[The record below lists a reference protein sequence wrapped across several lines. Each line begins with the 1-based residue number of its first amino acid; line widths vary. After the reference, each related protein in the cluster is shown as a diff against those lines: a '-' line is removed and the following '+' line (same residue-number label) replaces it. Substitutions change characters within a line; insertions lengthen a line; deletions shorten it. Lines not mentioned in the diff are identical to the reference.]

1 MIVALN
7 MAWAIKMSLEALF
20 TLIVTTSVLLVLIF
34 SRVRPHIAMITA
46 LTVLLATGILNAEQ
60 ALAGFSNSGLITV
73 AAMFIVAA
81 GLHASGGV
89 DIMVKSFLGSPKTVR
104 RSYLR
109 IFTPV
114 VFLSAFLNNT
124 PVVATMIPGLLAWSK
139 RINISP
145 SKIMIPLSY
154 TAILGGTITLIG
166 TSTNLVVNG
175 QYQTLT
181 GEAGF
186 SIFSITI
193 IGLPVAIC
201 GLVFMWL
208 FFPKWL
214 PDIGKSHAF
223 ENVREFT
230 LEVMVESNG
239 PLVGQSI
246 QQAGLREQ
254 KSVYLVE
261 IERNGT
267 LLTAVTPEQRLQSG
281 DRLVFAGDT
290 QGITDLLRIRG
301 IVASTSDSESS
312 VFSADRPERSL
323 VEAVV
328 SPHCAAI
335 GETIRDAK
343 FRQRYGAVIMAVA
356 RNGERI
362 PGNLSNI
369 VLKAG
374 DTLLLEARPA
384 FVSRQRYNKDF
395 LLINDL
401 GKESPNHDKAG
412 IAWVILI
419 ALVTAA
425 GFGVISMLNAAL
437 IGAVMMILTGCCS
450 VSQAE
455 RSLDLTVILTIA
467 ASFALGVALQQTGVA
482 DVIATGIVSLSQNQA
497 WLMLVMTYIAVSVLT
512 EVITNNAAAVLM
524 LPIVL
529 ELTSK
534 AELHNEPFVF
544 AIMMAASAS
553 FATPLGYQTN
563 LMVYGPGG
571 YHFRDFLKVGV
582 PMNFFIG
589 AVTLTVIMLIWPL
602 N

>member
-1 MIVALN
+1 MG
-7 MAWAIKMSLEALF
+7 WQGWF
-20 TLIVTTSVLLVLIF
+20 TIAVTLSVLLVLTF

-46 LTVLLATGILNAEQ
+46 MTVLLATGILNGPQ
-60 ALAGFSNSGLITV
+60 ALAGFSNAGLITV

-89 DIMVKSFLGSPKTVR
+89 DIFVKSLLGSPKSIR
-104 RSYLR
+104 GSYLR
-109 IFTPV
+109 MFTPV

-124 PVVATMIPGLLAWSK
+124 PVVATMVPGLLAWCK
-139 RINISP
+139 RININP
-145 SKIMIPLSY
+145 SKLMIPLSY
-154 TAILGGTITLIG
+154 TAILGGTLTLIG
-166 TSTNLVVNG
+166 TSTNLVLNG
-175 QYQTLT
+175 QYQSLT

-201 GLVFMWL
+201 GLIFMWL

-230 LEVMVESNG
+230 LEVMVEANG

-267 LLTAVTPEQRLQSG
+267 VLTAVTPEQRLQGG

-301 IVASTSDSESS
+301 IVASTSDAEST
-312 VFSADRPERSL
+312 VLSADRPERSL

-335 GETIRDAK
+335 GETIREAK

-362 PGNLSNI
+362 VGNLSNI

-374 DTLLLEARPA
+374 DSLLLEARPA

-401 GKESPNHDKAG
+401 GKESPNHDKAVL
-412 IAWVILI
+412 AWVILI
-419 ALVTAA
+419 GLVAAA
-425 GFGVISMLNAAL
+425 GFGFIDMLHASL
-437 IGAVMMILTGCCS
+437 IGATLMILTGCCS

-482 DVIATGIVSLSQNQA
+482 DYLATGI
-497 WLMLVMTYIAVSVLT
+497 
-512 EVITNNAAAVLM
+512 
-524 LPIVL
+524 
-529 ELTSK
+529 
-534 AELHNEPFVF
+534 
-544 AIMMAASAS
+544 
-553 FATPLGYQTN
+553 ATPLGYQTN

-571 YHFRDFLKVGV
+571 YHFRDFLKVGI
-582 PMNFFIG
+582 PMNLFIG
-589 AVTLTVIMLIWPL
+589 AVTLAVIMLIWPL

>member
-1 MIVALN
+1 MG
-7 MAWAIKMSLEALF
+7 WEGWF
-20 TLIVTTSVLLVLIF
+20 TIAVTVGVLLTLSF
-34 SRVRPHIAMITA
+34 TRVRPHIAMLTA
-46 LTVLLATGILNAEQ
+46 LTLLLATGVIDSGQ

-89 DIMVKSFLGSPKTVR
+89 DILVNALLGKPKTVR
-104 RSYLR
+104 GAYLK

-124 PVVATMIPGLLAWSK
+124 PVVATMIPGIVAWCK
-139 RINISP
+139 RININP

-154 TAILGGTITLIG
+154 TAILGGTLTLIG
-166 TSTNLVVNG
+166 TSTNLVLNG
-175 QYQTLT
+175 QYQSLT

-193 IGLPVAIC
+193 IGLPVAIL
-201 GLVFMWL
+201 GLIFMWL

-214 PDIGKSHAF
+214 PDLGKKHTF
-223 ENVREFT
+223 ENLREFT
-230 LEVMVESNG
+230 LEVMVEHEG
-239 PLVGQSI
+239 PLVGKSI
-246 QQAGLREQ
+246 LQAGLREQ
-254 KSVYLVE
+254 RSVYLVE
-261 IERNGT
+261 IERSGT
-267 LLTAVTPEQRLQSG
+267 LLTAVTPEEHLQGG

-301 IVASTSDSESS
+301 IVPSTHGDDST
-312 VFSADRPERSL
+312 VFSVDRPERSL

-328 SPHCAAI
+328 SPHCSAI
-335 GETIRDAK
+335 GETIRDSK
-343 FRQRYGAVIMAVA
+343 FRQRYGAVIIAVA

-362 PGNLSNI
+362 AGNLSNI
-369 VLKAG
+369 VLRAG

-401 GKESPNHDKAG
+401 GKESPNHDKAAL
-412 IAWVILI
+412 AWTILLILI
-419 ALVTAA
+419 GLA
-425 GFGVISMLNAAL
+425 GFGVISMLNAAM
-437 IGAVMMILTGCCS
+437 IGAILMILTGCCS

-467 ASFALGVALQQTGVA
+467 ASFALGAALQHTGVA
-482 DVIATGIVSLSQNQA
+482 NYLAGGIVTISQNQPV
-497 WLMLVMTYIAVSVLT
+497 LMLIMTYIVVSVLT
-512 EVITNNAAAVLM
+512 ELITNNAAALLM

-529 ELTSK
+529 EMTAK
-534 AELHNEPFVF
+534 ADLHNEPFVF

-582 PMNFFIG
+582 PMNLFIG
-589 AVTLTVIMLIWPL
+589 AATLMVITLIWPIT
-602 N
+602 

>member
-1 MIVALN
+1 MG
-7 MAWAIKMSLEALF
+7 WEGLF
-20 TLIVTTSVLLVLIF
+20 TIAVTLTVLLVLTF
-34 SRVRPHIAMITA
+34 TRVRPHIAMITA
-46 LTVLLATGILNAEQ
+46 MTVLLATGILTGQE
-60 ALAGFSNSGLITV
+60 ALAGFSNAGLITV

-89 DIMVKSFLGSPKTVR
+89 DIFVKVLLGAPKSIR
-104 RSYLR
+104 GSYLR
-109 IFTPV
+109 MFIPV

-124 PVVATMIPGLLAWSK
+124 PVVATMVPGLLAWCK
-139 RINISP
+139 RININP
-145 SKIMIPLSY
+145 SKLMIPLSY
-154 TAILGGTITLIG
+154 TAILGGTLTLIG
-166 TSTNLVVNG
+166 TSTNLVLNG
-175 QYQTLT
+175 QYQSLT

-201 GLVFMWL
+201 GLIFMWL

-214 PDIGKSHAF
+214 PDIGKNHAF

-230 LEVMVESNG
+230 LEVMVETDG
-239 PLVGQSI
+239 VLVGQSV
-246 QQAGLREQ
+246 QQAGLRDQ

-267 LLTAVTPEQRLQSG
+267 LLTAVPSEERLQSG

-301 IVASTSDSESS
+301 IVASTSDAESS
-312 VFSADRPERSL
+312 VLASERPERSL

-335 GETIRDAK
+335 GETIRDAM
-343 FRQRYGAVIMAVA
+343 FLERYGAVIMAVA

-369 VLKAG
+369 VLQAG

-401 GKESPNHDKAG
+401 GKESPNHDKA
-412 IAWVILI
+412 ILAWVILI
-419 ALVTAA
+419 TLVAAA
-425 GFGVISMLNAAL
+425 GFGFIDMLHASL
-437 IGAVMMILTGCCS
+437 IGATLMILTGCCS

-455 RSLDLTVILTIA
+455 RSLDLTVLLTIA

-482 DVIATGIVSLSQNQA
+482 DFLASGIVSLSQNQP
-497 WLMLVMTYIAVSVLT
+497 WLMLIMTYIAVSVLT

-529 ELTSK
+529 ELTAK
-534 AELHNEPFVF
+534 AELHNEPFIF

-582 PMNFFIG
+582 PMNLFIG
-589 AVTLTVIMLIWPL
+589 AVTLAVIMLIWPL

>member
-1 MIVALN
+1 MG
-7 MAWAIKMSLEALF
+7 WEGLF
-20 TLIVTTSVLLVLIF
+20 TIAVTLAVLLVLTF
-34 SRVRPHIAMITA
+34 TRVRPHIAMITA
-46 LTVLLATGILNAEQ
+46 MTVLLATGILSGPE
-60 ALAGFSNSGLITV
+60 ALAGFSNAGLITV

-89 DIMVKSFLGSPKTVR
+89 DIFVKILLGSPKSIR
-104 RSYLR
+104 GSYLR
-109 IFTPV
+109 MFTPV

-124 PVVATMIPGLLAWSK
+124 PVVATMVPGLLAWCK
-139 RINISP
+139 RININP
-145 SKIMIPLSY
+145 SKLMIPLSY
-154 TAILGGTITLIG
+154 TAILGGTLTLIG
-166 TSTNLVVNG
+166 TSTNLVLNG
-175 QYQTLT
+175 QYQSLT

-193 IGLPVAIC
+193 IGLPVAIF
-201 GLVFMWL
+201 GLIFMWL

-214 PDIGKSHAF
+214 PDIGKNHAF

-230 LEVMVESNG
+230 LEVMVEADG
-239 PLVGQSI
+239 VLVGQSV
-246 QQAGLREQ
+246 QQAGLRDQ

-267 LLTAVTPEQRLQSG
+267 LLTAVPSEERLQSG

-301 IVASTSDSESS
+301 IVASTSDAESS
-312 VFSADRPERSL
+312 VLASERPERSL

-335 GETIRDAK
+335 GETIRDAM
-343 FRQRYGAVIMAVA
+343 FLERYGAVIMAVA

-369 VLKAG
+369 VLQAG

-401 GKESPNHDKAG
+401 GKESPNHDKAAL
-412 IAWVILI
+412 AWVILI
-419 ALVTAA
+419 SLVAAA
-425 GFGVISMLNAAL
+425 GFGVIDMLHASL
-437 IGAVMMILTGCCS
+437 IGATLMILTGCCS

-482 DVIATGIVSLSQNQA
+482 DFLASGIVSLSLNQP
-497 WLMLVMTYIAVSVLT
+497 WLMLIMTYIAVSVLT

-529 ELTSK
+529 ELTEK
-534 AELHNEPFVF
+534 AALNNEPFVF

-582 PMNFFIG
+582 PMNVFIG
-589 AVTLTVIMLIWPL
+589 AVTLMIILLIWPL

>member
-1 MIVALN
+1 
-7 MAWAIKMSLEALF
+7 MSWEGWF
-20 TLIVTTSVLLVLIF
+20 TIAVTLSVLLVLTF
-34 SRVRPHIAMITA
+34 TRVRPHIAMITA
-46 LTVLLATGILNAEQ
+46 MTTLLATGILNGQQ
-60 ALAGFSNSGLITV
+60 ALAGFSNAGLITV

-89 DIMVKSFLGSPKTVR
+89 DILVKSLLGSPKSIR
-104 RSYLR
+104 GSYLR
-109 IFTPV
+109 MFTPV

-124 PVVATMIPGLLAWSK
+124 PVVATMVPGLLAWCK
-139 RINISP
+139 RININP

-154 TAILGGTITLIG
+154 TAILGGTLTLIG
-166 TSTNLVVNG
+166 TSTNLVLNG
-175 QYQTLT
+175 QYQSLT

-201 GLVFMWL
+201 GLIFIWL

-214 PDIGKSHAF
+214 PDIGKNHAF

-230 LEVMVESNG
+230 LEVMVETDG
-239 PLVGQSI
+239 VLVGQSV
-246 QQAGLREQ
+246 QQAGLRDQ

-267 LLTAVTPEQRLQSG
+267 LLTAVPSEERLQSG

-301 IVASTSDSESS
+301 IVASTSDAESS
-312 VFSADRPERSL
+312 VLASERPERSL

-335 GETIRDAK
+335 GETIRDAM
-343 FRQRYGAVIMAVA
+343 FLERYGAVIMAVA

-369 VLKAG
+369 VLQAG

-401 GKESPNHDKAG
+401 GKESPNHDKAAL
-412 IAWVILI
+412 AWVILI
-419 ALVTAA
+419 TLVTAA
-425 GFGVISMLNAAL
+425 GFGLIDMLHASL
-437 IGAVMMILTGCCS
+437 IGATLMILTGCCS

-482 DVIATGIVSLSQNQA
+482 DFVATGIVSLSQNQP

-529 ELTSK
+529 ELTAK
-534 AELHNEPFVF
+534 AGLHNEPFVF

-582 PMNFFIG
+582 PMNLFIG
-589 AVTLTVIMLIWPL
+589 AVTLSVIMLIWPL

>member
-1 MIVALN
+1 MGWEGWLTIAV
-7 MAWAIKMSLEALF
+7 
-20 TLIVTTSVLLVLIF
+20 TLGVLLTL
-34 SRVRPHIAMITA
+34 SLTRVRPHIAMLTA
-46 LTVLLATGILNAEQ
+46 LTLLLATGVIDSGQ

-89 DIMVKSFLGSPKTVR
+89 DILVNSLLGKPKTVR
-104 RSYLR
+104 GAYLK

-124 PVVATMIPGLLAWSK
+124 PVVATMIPGIVAWCK
-139 RINISP
+139 RININP

-154 TAILGGTITLIG
+154 TAILGGTLTLIG
-166 TSTNLVVNG
+166 TSTNLVLNG
-175 QYQTLT
+175 QYQSIT

-201 GLVFMWL
+201 GLIFMWL
-208 FFPKWL
+208 FFPRML
-214 PDIGKSHAF
+214 PDISKNHAF

-230 LEVMVESNG
+230 LEVMVEPDG
-239 PLVGQSI
+239 VLVGQSV
-246 QQAGLREQ
+246 QQAGLRDQ

-267 LLTAVTPEQRLQSG
+267 LLTAVPSEERLQSG

-301 IVASTSDSESS
+301 IVASTSDAESTVLASE
-312 VFSADRPERSL
+312 RPERSL

-335 GETIRDAK
+335 GETIRDAM
-343 FRQRYGAVIMAVA
+343 FLERYGAVIMAVA

-362 PGNLSNI
+362 AGNLSNI
-369 VLKAG
+369 VLQGG

-401 GKESPNHDKAG
+401 GKESPNHDKAAL
-412 IAWVILI
+412 AWTILLTLI
-419 ALVTAA
+419 GLA
-425 GFGVISMLNAAL
+425 GFGVISMLNAAM
-437 IGAVMMILTGCCS
+437 IGAILMILTGCCS

-467 ASFALGVALQQTGVA
+467 ASFALGAALQHTGVA
-482 DVIATGIVSLSQNQA
+482 DFLASGIVSASQNQPI
-497 WLMLVMTYIAVSVLT
+497 LMLIMTYVAVSFLT
-512 EVITNNAAAVLM
+512 EIITNNAAALLM

-529 ELTSK
+529 EMTAK

-582 PMNFFIG
+582 PMNLFIG
-589 AVTLTVIMLIWPL
+589 ATTLFVITLIWPL
-602 N
+602 S